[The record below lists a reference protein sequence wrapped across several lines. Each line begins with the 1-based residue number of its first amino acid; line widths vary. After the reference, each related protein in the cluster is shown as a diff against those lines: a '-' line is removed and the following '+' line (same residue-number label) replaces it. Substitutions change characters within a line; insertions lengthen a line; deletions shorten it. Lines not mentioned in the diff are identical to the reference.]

1 MATNLDDVQKLG
13 KNQME
18 QFSASA
24 AAVARGF
31 QAIATETT
39 EFSKRSLESTSS
51 FMERFL
57 GVKSV
62 DTAFQMQSEFAKSQ
76 MEGLIAQATKVS
88 EIYKDMAKEAFKP
101 LESAMNKGSQA
112 VQQA

>member
-1 MATNLDDVQKLG
+1 MATDFNDVQKLS
-13 KNQME
+13 KSQMD

-31 QAIATETT
+31 QALATETT

-51 FMERFL
+51 LMERLL

-62 DTAFQMQSEFAKSQ
+62 DSAIQLQSEFAKAQ
-76 MEGLIAQATKVS
+76 FEGFVAQATKVG

-101 LESAMNKGSQA
+101 LESAVNKGSQA